1 MNRIRPLVVLAIVA
15 SGCAHVPDLRAPDS
29 FFTENPAKKLAV
41 ISSGRVDWPGM
52 AGNEA
57 VLGFAESKKALET
70 ITPAICSAFKAKA
83 YDVVLCEPAG
93 IAYYNPSYKENRVSE
108 EGGGGKEWQLK
119 DKEPAYLYPALQKD
133 PQLSQALRNIHE
145 KMELDLGKRQWSRF
159 VPEKDDLQVVMKA
172 TGADTICLSRI
183 HGRKFSAA
191 RKAAAVATTVLLA
204 MVGAAGPMVN
214 DWMELSLICA
224 TPVTGEVLWQYAL
237 TMSVD
242 PVAPGDALV
251 PAALQYFPGRDK
263 PLDAKYKREKKKTD
277 GKDVTKLSRVAQQ
290 GGQ

>member
-1 MNRIRPLVVLAIVA
+1 MNGGRLLIPLAILA
-15 SGCAHVPDLRAPDS
+15 SGCTHVPDLRAPDS
-29 FFTENPAKKLAV
+29 FFAKNPVQEVVV
-41 ISSGRVDWPGM
+41 ISSGRVEWPGM
-52 AGNEA
+52 AGKEA

-70 ITPAICSAFKAKA
+70 VTPAICSAFKAKA
-83 YDVVLCEPAG
+83 YEVVLCEPAG
-93 IAYYNPSYKENRVSE
+93 IAYYNPSYKENRVAE

-145 KMELDLGKRQWSRF
+145 KMELDLSKRQWGRF

-204 MVGAAGPMVN
+204 VTGVAGPMVN
-214 DWMELSLICA
+214 DRTELSVSCA
-224 TPVTGEVLWQYAL
+224 SLVTGEVLWQYAHNA
-237 TMSVD
+237 SVD
-242 PVAPGDALV
+242 PVVPGDALV
-251 PAALQYFPGRDK
+251 PAALQYFPDKDK
-263 PLDAKYKREKKKTD
+263 PLDAKYKREKRKTSEQD
-277 GKDVTKLSRVAQQ
+277 MAKQR
-290 GGQ
+290 